1 MEMGWFLSML
11 GFLWVAAVT
20 PGPNN
25 MLLTSTAANFGFIRT
40 TPVLVG
46 VMLGMQ
52 VLLILVSLGVGSLL
66 ILFPSLHFTLK
77 VLGSIYLLWIAWK
90 IATSRYAQLN
100 TDTKVSPVSLFQ
112 AGALQFLNPK
122 AWLMVLGAV
131 SSFSLTDIYTA
142 SIFVI
147 SATLAGVNL
156 ASGVI
161 WTGFGSMIA
170 LLLRSR
176 RAWFIFNISMGIL
189 TAACVIFIWL

>member
-11 GFLWVAAVT
+11 GFLWVAAIT

-25 MLLTSTAANFGFIRT
+25 MLLTSTAANFGFVRT
-40 TPVLVG
+40 IPVLAG

-66 ILFPSLHFTLK
+66 MLFPSLHFTLK

-90 IATSRYAQLN
+90 IATSRYEQLN
-100 TDTKVSPVSLFQ
+100 TETKASPVTLYQ

-131 SSFSLTDIYTA
+131 SSFSLANVYVT

-156 ASGVI
+156 VSGVI
-161 WTGFGSMIA
+161 WTGFGSMIG

-176 RAWFIFNISMGIL
+176 KAWFIFNISMGIL